1 MYLEQILQELKA
13 AKDNLLK
20 ELDRHDATGGVN
32 GLEKY
37 AKIHA
42 YYYGTK
48 NEPGRN
54 LTGVYGIS
62 DVKKLV
68 AEIRK
73 DIENDDF
80 TRLNYLDY
88 FYIPSFNW
96 FRSDSATN
104 YVTFKNVRVDLV
116 FFNHYYR
123 VGDIN
128 YDTVHQ
134 GNQKSV
140 GFQIHDASLI
150 QGAWYEWYPGATV
163 NRTIASLEAALGLTL
178 KQVRHYMGEDIVGWK
193 TYKIILPD
201 EREIS
206 HPIMTYSENAD
217 NTMWPMALYSICPQ
231 YRFKQND
238 YWLFN
243 QVYGDANRAAYMG
256 KDGVIKKER
265 KTVVKGIPFIIMI

>member
-1 MYLEQILQELKA
+1 MYLEQILQELKTTR
-13 AKDNLLK
+13 DNLLK
-20 ELDRHDATGGVN
+20 ELDRHDAIGGVN
-32 GLEKY
+32 GLDKY
-37 AKIHA
+37 AKLHA

-54 LTGVYGIS
+54 LADVYNIS

-68 AEIRK
+68 AAIRK
-73 DIENDDF
+73 DVESDDF

-96 FRSDSATN
+96 FHADNAVNYAT
-104 YVTFKNVRVDLV
+104 YRNVRVDLI
-116 FFNHYYR
+116 FFNHYFR
-123 VGDIN
+123 MGDQN
-128 YDTVHQ
+128 FDTIFQ

-150 QGAWYEWYPGATV
+150 QGAWDEWYPGATV

-178 KQVRHYMGEDIVGWK
+178 KQVRHFMGFEIVYWSS
-193 TYKIILPD
+193 YKVLLPD

-206 HPIMTYSENAD
+206 HPIMTYTEDSD
-217 NTMWPMALYSICPQ
+217 NSMWPMALYSICPQ

-243 QVYGDANRAAYMG
+243 NVYGDTTRAAYMS
-256 KDGVIKKER
+256 KDGVIKKEL

>member
-32 GLEKY
+32 GLDKY
-37 AKIHA
+37 AKLHA

-54 LTGVYGIS
+54 LAEVYGIS

-80 TRLNYLDY
+80 ARLNYLDY

-123 VGDIN
+123 IG
-128 YDTVHQ
+128 YTVNQ

-140 GFQIHDASLI
+140 GFQVHDASLI
-150 QGAWYEWYPGATV
+150 QGAWAEWYPGATV
-163 NRTIASLEAALGLTL
+163 NRTIASLEATLGLTL
-178 KQVRHYMGEDIVGWK
+178 KQIRHTMGENIVK
-193 TYKIILPD
+193 TDNNKILLPD

-206 HPIMTYSENAD
+206 HPIMTYSENMD
-217 NTMWPMALYSICPQ
+217 NSMWPMALYSICPQ

-243 QVYGDANRAAYMG
+243 QVYSDAKRAAYMG
-256 KDGVIKKER
+256 KDGVIKKEL